1 MSTVLLA
8 GGSGLIGQRLSVLLE
23 KKGYEVIFLS
33 RKESSDNR
41 FFQWDIKKGTIDS
54 VAIERAD
61 YVINLA
67 GAGIVDKRWTDNR
80 KKVLIESRTQTAVLL
95 KESFEKIKKPKAYIS
110 ASAIGFYGNRGDE
123 WLTEN
128 SEPQP
133 EDFLS
138 ECTMAWENAAKN
150 MAKSNIRTAIFR
162 IGIVLSMN
170 GGALPE
176 MILPMKFGARVSFG
190 DGKAYYPWVHIDDV
204 CHMFIWA
211 LENEQANGIYN
222 AVAPEPLM
230 IEDLVKEIQEARG
243 GFAFPIP
250 APSFA
255 LKLVMGEMADML
267 LNSAR
272 VSAEKV
278 LASGYKFKF
287 PEIQPALKNILKEKV

>member
-23 KKGYEVIFLS
+23 KKGYDVIFLS
-33 RKESSDNR
+33 RKKKSDDR
-41 FFQWDIKKGTIDS
+41 FFQWDVKKGTIDS
-54 VAIERAD
+54 AAIERAN

-67 GAGIVDKRWTDNR
+67 GAGIVDKRWTEER
-80 KKVLIESRTQTAVLL
+80 KKVLIDSRTQTAALL
-95 KESFEKIKKPKAYIS
+95 KDSFEKIKKPKAYIS
-110 ASAIGFYGNRGDE
+110 ASAIGFYGNRGDD
-123 WLTEN
+123 WLTE
-128 SEPQP
+128 SSKPQP

-138 ECTMAWENAAKN
+138 ECTIAWENAAKGI
-150 MAKSNIRTAIFR
+150 AKSKIRTAIFR

-211 LENEQANGIYN
+211 LENEKANGIYN

-230 IEDLVKEIQEARG
+230 IKDLTKEIQEARG
-243 GFAFPIP
+243 GFALPFP

-272 VSAEKV
+272 VSAEKI

-287 PEIQPALKNILKEKV
+287 SEIQPALKNILKEKV

>member
-80 KKVLIESRTQTAVLL
+80 KKILIESRTQTAVLL